1 MKTIN
6 EVRQEL
12 IIWGEFWYHQEKGQ
26 GYASKSNVQMLRETL
41 ETGCTIKGTSHLIN
55 HRADSINVPE
65 YILEIGNKID
75 RLKPDYIKAI
85 RQRYVIGKGVYLFT
99 NNKIFIKL
107 IDKAEIAL
115 L

>member
-1 MKTIN
+1 MKTLN
-6 EVRQEL
+6 EVRLEL
-12 IIWGEFWYHQEKGQ
+12 SHWGNFWYNQEQGQ
-26 GYASKSNVQMLRETL
+26 GYASKSNIQTLRETL
-41 ETGCTIKGTSHLIN
+41 QVGCAIQGTSHLIN
-55 HRADSINVPE
+55 NRADSINVPD
-65 YILEIGNKID
+65 YILEIGNKVD

-99 NNKIFIKL
+99 NIKVFLKL